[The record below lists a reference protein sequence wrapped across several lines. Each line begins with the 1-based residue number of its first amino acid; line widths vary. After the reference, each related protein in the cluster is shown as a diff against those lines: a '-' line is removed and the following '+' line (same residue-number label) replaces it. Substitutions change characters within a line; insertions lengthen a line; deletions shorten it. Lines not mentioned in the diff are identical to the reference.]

1 MEDTEI
7 ITEIPAISLQPA
19 KIYVHHYDK
28 NTKEY
33 LYREEAEIDKQ
44 ATKRLGYNV
53 PLLPAYSTLKLVP
66 EYGENEIPV
75 YSSHT
80 EQKTITEQVPVYD
93 EETGEILSYEEQE
106 KSVDILVEEWTVKP
120 DYRKNFYKVDDNLNV
135 LPIDTIGVQE
145 GFYVVDK
152 STGDLIKEN
161 PDKYKISDENV
172 IAKTDEEYSQEQ
184 AEKER
189 QRLNLLNL
197 TKADVLLA
205 LYQDK
210 GITPEDI
217 KTMLKD
223 NVPAL
228 IKFDYASSYYRGDEV
243 VNALGLAL
251 GYSTEEMDYLFEN
264 KTFPPKVEEPADTD
278 SDNDSDTDID
288 SDTDTDLDSDTD
300 NEESEVVE

>member
-1 MEDTEI
+1 MEEI
-7 ITEIPAISLQPA
+7 IEEIPLTPLEPA

-33 LYREEAEIDKQ
+33 LYKEEAEIDKQ
-44 ATKRLGYNV
+44 ATKRIGYNV

-66 EYGENEIPV
+66 EFGENEIPV

-80 EQKTITEQVPVYD
+80 EQQTTTEQIPVYD
-93 EETGEILSYEEQE
+93 EETGEIISYQEQE
-106 KSVDILVEEWTVKP
+106 KITDVLIEEWTLKP
-120 DYRKNFYKVDDNLNV
+120 DYRKNFYKVDDKLNV
-135 LPIDTIGVQE
+135 LPIDTIGQQE
-145 GFYVVDK
+145 GYYLVDK
-152 STGDLIKEN
+152 ATGDLIKEN

>member
-1 MEDTEI
+1 MEIKSKLNKPYTESERLNFI
-7 ITEIPAISLQPA
+7 
-19 KIYVHHYDK
+19 V
-28 NTKEY
+28 
-33 LYREEAEIDKQ
+33 KQ
-44 ATKRLGYNV
+44 NHELGY
-53 PLLPAYSTLKLVP
+53 
-66 EYGENEIPV
+66 EIKA
-75 YSSHT
+75 T
-80 EQKTITEQVPVYD
+80 
-93 EETGEILSYEEQE
+93 ETGLEAWGY
-106 KSVDILVEEWTVKP
+106 
-120 DYRKNFYKVDDNLNV
+120 
-135 LPIDTIGVQE
+135 
-145 GFYVVDK
+145 
-152 STGDLIKEN
+152 
-161 PDKYKISDENV
+161 
-172 IAKTDEEYSQEQ
+172 TDEEQSQQ
-184 AEKER
+184 
-189 QRLNLLNL
+189 QRARLDMLNL

-205 LYQDK
+205 LYEDK

-278 SDNDSDTDID
+278 SDSDADLDSDTDID

>member
-1 MEDTEI
+1 MSYKLDKPYTDKERADFVVLHNHQNNLRIEETDIALYALEANEMIAWQDVEEEI
-7 ITEIPAISLQPA
+7 QVEISPAEYETVEIPA
-19 KIYVHHYDK
+19 
-28 NTKEY
+28 
-33 LYREEAEIDKQ
+33 
-44 ATKRLGYNV
+44 
-53 PLLPAYSTLKLVP
+53 
-66 EYGENEIPV
+66 V
-75 YSSHT
+75 Y
-80 EQKTITEQVPVYD
+80 ETIQVPVYD
-93 EETGEILSYEEQE
+93 EMGEPILDEEGNPVYTEEQIE
-106 KSVDILVEEWTVKP
+106 IEPARTEEHLVKEAVYETQTITVQRYVPVINP
-120 DYRKNFYKVDDNLNV
+120 DY
-135 LPIDTIGVQE
+135 E
-145 GFYVVDK
+145 
-152 STGDLIKEN
+152 
-161 PDKYKISDENV
+161 
-172 IAKTDEEYSQEQ
+172 QEQ

-205 LYQDK
+205 LYADK

-251 GYSTEEMDYLFEN
+251 GYTTEEMDYLFEN

-278 SDNDSDTDID
+278 SDSDTDID

>member
-1 MEDTEI
+1 MEEI
-7 ITEIPAISLQPA
+7 IEEIPLTPLEPA
-19 KIYVHHYDK
+19 KIYVHHFDK
-28 NTKEY
+28 NTHEFLHK
-33 LYREEAEIDKQ
+33 EEAEIDKQ

-53 PLLPAYSTLKLVP
+53 PLLPAYATLKLVP

-75 YSSHT
+75 YSSRT
-80 EQKTITEQVPVYD
+80 EQQTVTEQIPVYD
-93 EETGEILSYEEQE
+93 EETGEILSYKEQE

-120 DYRKNFYKVDDNLNV
+120 DYRKNFYKVDNNLNV
-135 LPIDTIGVQE
+135 FKIDTIGEQE

-152 STGDLIKEN
+152 ITGDLIKEN
-161 PDKYKISDENV
+161 PDKYKISDGNV
-172 IAKTDEEYSQEQ
+172 IEKTEDEYEQEK

-205 LYQDK
+205 LYEDK

-228 IKFDYASSYYRGDEV
+228 IKFDYASSYYRGDDV

-251 GYSTEEMDYLFEN
+251 GYTTEQMDYLFEN
-264 KTFPPKVEEPADTD
+264 KAFPPKPEVPADT
-278 SDNDSDTDID
+278 N
-288 SDTDTDLDSDTD
+288 DTDTD
-300 NEESEVVE
+300 VEPEA